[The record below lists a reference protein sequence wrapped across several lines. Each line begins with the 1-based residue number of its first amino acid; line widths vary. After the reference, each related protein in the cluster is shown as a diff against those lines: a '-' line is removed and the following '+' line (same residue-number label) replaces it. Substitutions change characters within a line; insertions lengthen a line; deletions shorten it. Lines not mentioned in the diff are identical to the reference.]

1 MNNKEYVELAIKTDH
16 PNYQEPVNRIDKP
29 MARLLHGAVGLVTE
43 SAEVLDAFKKHI
55 FYGRVLDY
63 VNIKEELGD
72 VLWYIAIM
80 CNEMDID
87 MESIMQVNIDKL
99 KKRYGDKFSNEKA
112 IDRDVKTERQLLDD
126 GFKESYLKQVTED

>member
-1 MNNKEYVELAIKTDH
+1 
-16 PNYQEPVNRIDKP
+16 